1 MVKAEQN
8 WKQEGHEKAACT
20 RRRERVCEALA
31 PSRVL
36 WMGVS
41 L

>member
-1 MVKAEQN
+1 MVKAEQDR
-8 WKQEGHEKAACT
+8 KQEDREKAACT
-20 RRRERVCEALA
+20 HRRERVSEALA

-36 WMGVS
+36 WMEVS